1 MLSAYTISPLK
12 GITAEEFGVEVTYRI
27 GVTSTSYK
35 FLPLI
40 DDFMKLGD
48 KPGALVEF
56 RNKCPL
62 DDFLKKD
69 ADLTARRPD
78 PLWQTPTRISNCF
91 LTDGIVSLANTAHR
105 HLLICLGC

>member
-1 MLSAYTISPLK
+1 M
-12 GITAEEFGVEVTYRI
+12 EEFGVEVTYRI

-78 PLWQTPTRISNCF
+78 PLWQTPTRSSNCF